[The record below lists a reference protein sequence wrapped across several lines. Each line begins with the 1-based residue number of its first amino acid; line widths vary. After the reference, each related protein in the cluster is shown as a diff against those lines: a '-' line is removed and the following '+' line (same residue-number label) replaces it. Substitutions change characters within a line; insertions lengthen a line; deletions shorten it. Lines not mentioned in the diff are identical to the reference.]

1 MPDLNALH
9 ARLAT
14 FEGSWE
20 GTEQLAASS
29 WSPGGTATATMSFA
43 VEAGGFALVQDY
55 RSDTGLTGHGV
66 FSVSGDEVLWYWF
79 DSIGY
84 PPEAPARG
92 AFEGGGLVLERT
104 SPRGTNRTSLV
115 VEGDRL
121 NQRVELDGATLAEA
135 EYERRALSETGV
147 AVPPVPGSPRTTHR
161 PPG

>member
-9 ARLAT
+9 ARLAG

-20 GTEQLAASS
+20 GTEQLAPSP

-43 VEAGGFALVQDY
+43 VEAGGFALVQGY

-66 FSVSGDEVLWYWF
+66 FSVSGAEVLWYWF

-84 PPEAPARG
+84 PPEVPARG
-92 AFEGGGLVLERT
+92 AFEGDVLVLERT
-104 SPRGTNRTSLV
+104 SPRGTNRTSFV

-121 NQRVELDGATLAEA
+121 SQRVELDGATLAVA
-135 EYERRALSETGV
+135 EYERQAARETGV
-147 AVPPVPGSPRTTHR
+147 AAPPIPGSP
-161 PPG
+161 